1 MSSNVREIW
10 SPKLMTA
17 SGCVVQENGALGGF
31 FCTTGGTVQITR
43 GVIAGGADMVP
54 SFTAVAGT
62 YYPLPFICNT
72 GAYAVL
78 GASGTFAVGS

>member
-1 MSSNVREIW
+1 MNVREIW

-17 SGCVVQENGALGGF
+17 SGPIVAENGSLGGF
-31 FCTTGGTVQITR
+31 FCTTGGTLQVTKGIA
-43 GVIAGGADMVP
+43 AGGADIV
-54 SFTAVAGT
+54 AVFDVTEGS

-78 GASGTFAVGS
+78 TNAAGTFAVGS